1 MPKLELDTQ
10 KVYKMPPTISIVTID
25 SNILVISRDTANW
38 LLLHNEQQLR
48 IFHALNEGCNI
59 ASLFEKFPS
68 DARQDILQVLI
79 ELEAKRFENIIVQY
93 PQEHGMYLYLTE
105 KCNQR
110 CRHCYMY
117 AGDGSIDSKELSTEE
132 IGEIL
137 RKFAEYG
144 GKVVTLT
151 GGEATLR
158 SDFVKIV
165 YTAKE
170 LGLKICVLS
179 NGLLWGDSLIG
190 AVKDYVDEVQIS
202 IDGFDTE
209 SYKCVRGMD
218 AFEQALDAVDRL
230 VAAGVKITVAIT
242 PLLETLLPN
251 QSQYIQF
258 AKDLIGKYGQKDF
271 LVKFNTEL
279 MEGRNVAPTE
289 ADNDL
294 YRSAAR
300 KIKEACNPL
309 SGEKG
314 FALDHKNNTAFNNCG
329 YGGLCISATGDVFF
343 CSIIAKCAKQ
353 ANIRTDSFEK
363 IMEYSSKA
371 RAASDVSNLLP
382 CCECTLKYLCGGGC
396 RVKHFKDLVQTRI
409 YDQKDKSLVGK
420 YIRDTVCTEE
430 DKNKIYQLM
439 IAANELFYQ

>member
-10 KVYKMPPTISIVTID
+10 KSYKMPVRISTVSID
-25 SNILVISRDTANW
+25 GNILVISRDTANW
-38 LLLHNEQQLR
+38 LLLHNEQQLS
-48 IFHALNEGCNI
+48 IFNALNAGCTI
-59 ASLFEKFPS
+59 ASLFKNFPS
-68 DARQDILQVLI
+68 DARQDIMRVLI
-79 ELEAKRFENIIVQY
+79 ELEAKRFENTTVQF

-117 AGDGSIDSKELSTEE
+117 AGEGSIDSEELSTKE

-144 GKVVTLT
+144 GEVVTLT

-165 YTAKE
+165 QTAKK

-190 AVKDYVDEVQIS
+190 MVKDYVDEVQIS
-202 IDGFDTE
+202 IDGFDAE
-209 SYKCVRGMD
+209 SYKCVRDMD
-218 AFEQALDAVDRL
+218 AFEQVLDAVDRL
-230 VAAGVKITVAIT
+230 VAAGVKVTVAIT

-251 QSQYIQF
+251 QSKYIQF
-258 AKDLIGKYGQKDF
+258 AKDLIEKYGRKDF

-289 ADNDL
+289 TDNDL

-300 KIKEACNPL
+300 KIKSACNPL
-309 SGEKG
+309 SDEKG
-314 FALDHKNNTAFNNCG
+314 FALDHKNNTVFNNCG
-329 YGGLCISATGDVFF
+329 YGGLCVSATGDVFF

-363 IMEYSSKA
+363 IMEYSAKA
-371 RAASDVSNLLP
+371 RAASDINNLLP
-382 CCECTLKYLCGGGC
+382 CRECALKYLCGGGC
-396 RVKHFKDLVQTRI
+396 RVKHFRDLVQARI
-409 YDQKDKSLVGK
+409 YDQKNEDMVG

-430 DKNKIYQLM
+430 DKNKIYHLM